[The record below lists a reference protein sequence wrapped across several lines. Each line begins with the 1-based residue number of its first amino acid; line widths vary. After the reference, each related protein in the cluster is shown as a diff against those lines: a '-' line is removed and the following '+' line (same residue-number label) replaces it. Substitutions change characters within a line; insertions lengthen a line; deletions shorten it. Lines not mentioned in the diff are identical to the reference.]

1 MCGGTFFLW
10 NGAVVSLLHW
20 LNLMNNDSRVFKL
33 IDIATISMV
42 LVFISKRLKMFNKHF
57 ACLIVFDKQIYT
69 LSRMK
74 QMKMVLRENISFNFH
89 F

>member
-57 ACLIVFDKQIYT
+57 ACSIVFDKQIYT